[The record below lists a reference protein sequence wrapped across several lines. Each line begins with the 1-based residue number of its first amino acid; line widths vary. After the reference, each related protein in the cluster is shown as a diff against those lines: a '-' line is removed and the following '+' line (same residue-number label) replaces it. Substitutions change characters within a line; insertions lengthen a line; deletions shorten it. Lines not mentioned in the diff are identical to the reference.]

1 MRREL
6 FLEMD
11 PFEATTVQPS
21 VADALAAHPH
31 EGDAG
36 ASGAANVPGAC
47 LGLLQG
53 FDAQGQALVRDTAD
67 LQAPAIPA
75 RTTVPLHADM
85 IGDTLVMVFEDGD
98 RRRPIVLGVVQRM
111 GCAPAAP
118 ARVRNPVSALV
129 DDERI
134 LISAEREIVLQCGE
148 ASITLTRA
156 GRVVI
161 KGAHI
166 LSHARGYNRIKGSAV
181 DIN

>member
-11 PFEATTVQPS
+11 PFEASAVRSSPAT
-21 VADALAAHPH
+21 ALAVHRR
-31 EGDAG
+31 EGEAG
-36 ASGAANVPGAC
+36 AFPAAAGMPGAC

-53 FDAQGQALVRDTAD
+53 FDSQGQALVRDAAD
-67 LQAPAIPA
+67 LRALALPA

-85 IGDTLVMVFEDGD
+85 IGDTVVVVFEGGD
-98 RRRPIVLGVVQRM
+98 RQRPIVLGVVQRT
-111 GCAPAAP
+111 GCVPATT
-118 ARVRNPVSALV
+118 ARKPVSALV

-156 GRVVI
+156 GKVVI

-166 LSHARGYNRIKGSAV
+166 LSHAKGYNRIKGSAV

>member
-11 PFEATTVQPS
+11 PFEAGAVQPS
-21 VADALAAHPH
+21 AAATHAAHGS
-31 EGDAG
+31 EGNAG
-36 ASGAANVPGAC
+36 LFGTAGIPSAC

-53 FDAQGQALVRDTAD
+53 FDAQGQALVRDAAD
-67 LQAPAIPA
+67 LQAPAVPA
-75 RTTVPLHADM
+75 RTTVPLHAEM
-85 IGDTLVMVFEDGD
+85 IGDTVVVVFEGGD
-98 RRRPIVLGVVQRM
+98 RQRPIVLGVVQRA
-111 GCAPAAP
+111 GGSPTAI
-118 ARVRNPVSALV
+118 VRKPVSALV
-129 DDERI
+129 DDERV
-134 LISAEREIVLQCGE
+134 LISAEREIVLQCGQ

>member
-11 PFEATTVQPS
+11 PFEATPVQLS
-21 VADALAAHPH
+21 VADALAGHRR

-36 ASGAANVPGAC
+36 PSGAASVPGAC

-67 LQAPAIPA
+67 LQAPAVPA
-75 RTTVPLHADM
+75 RTTVPLQADM
-85 IGDTLVMVFEDGD
+85 IGDTVVVVFEGGD
-98 RRRPIVLGVVQRM
+98 RQRPIVLGVVQRT
-111 GCAPAAP
+111 GCAPVVT
-118 ARVRNPVSALV
+118 VRNPVSARV

-156 GRVVI
+156 GKVVI

-166 LSHARGYNRIKGSAV
+166 LSHAKGYNRIKGSAV